1 MFCGINHNQWKIGMR
16 LHVRYRDFK
25 LLKIIKH
32 VVLFPRDLRNN
43 KPKHELDLNKDD
55 EKNNKFE

>member
-1 MFCGINHNQWKIGMR
+1 MR